1 MTTASKSTTIS
12 VEVLSETAGNPSIL
26 SSPQS
31 RNRRNHP
38 RRSDRTRSESR
49 AAADCMARL
58 YSPTAASDIHVML
71 ALYSGFGQIVVAK
84 KIFI

>member
-1 MTTASKSTTIS
+1 
-12 VEVLSETAGNPSIL
+12 
-26 SSPQS
+26 
-31 RNRRNHP
+31 
-38 RRSDRTRSESR
+38 
-49 AAADCMARL
+49 MARL